1 MKALEGICNEKLPD
15 PKPGDPLL
23 GEECRKAEKD
33 ASGKCKG
40 YLIKGS
46 REPFFACS
54 ICEEKAEN
62 PKEEAESSQES
73 GGNIGGHSAIGG
85 HNMQNNSS
93 RGAGGGAGGRDSAGN
108 RAKGAPT

>member
-62 PKEEAESSQES
+62 PKEEAESSQEGS
-73 GGNIGGHSAIGG
+73 SNIGGYPGIGG
-85 HNMQNNSS
+85 PYLQNTGH
-93 RGAGGGAGGRDSAGN
+93 RGAGGGTKGDAAGNGGR
-108 RAKGAPT
+108 GAPT